1 MVCLL
6 LMRRRSAASPVGWS
20 RQKLPRD
27 RRLGPFYSVAV
38 LCGRSSRVGN
48 SRCYWLS
55 CRTCRRSGENDYRG
69 RVLHSRRK
77 GRFGVVVVFPQMN
90 DAMKMYRK
98 HEVPHLSTI
107 WQYVSDWSLVPFLI

>member
-6 LMRRRSAASPVGWS
+6 LMRRRSAATPVGWS

-55 CRTCRRSGENDYRG
+55 CRTCRRRGENDYRG

-77 GRFGVVVVFPQMN
+77 GRFGVVVVFPQTCN
-90 DAMKMYRK
+90 LY
-98 HEVPHLSTI
+98 LSISLMVTVAI
-107 WQYVSDWSLVPFLI
+107 RLWSWSI

>member
-77 GRFGVVVVFPQMN
+77 GRFGVVVVFPHM
-90 DAMKMYRK
+90 
-98 HEVPHLSTI
+98 
-107 WQYVSDWSLVPFLI
+107 YVSGNIHTSLFSIIF